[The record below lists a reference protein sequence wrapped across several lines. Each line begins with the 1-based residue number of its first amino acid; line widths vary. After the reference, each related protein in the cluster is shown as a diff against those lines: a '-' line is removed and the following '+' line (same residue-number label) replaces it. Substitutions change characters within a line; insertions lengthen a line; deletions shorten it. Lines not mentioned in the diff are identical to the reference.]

1 MAQGQRN
8 RLRDQR
14 KRRSRTATGIDGSAG
29 EGEWMAGDDRQRR
42 PAEGLV
48 GAHDQRR
55 DPLIDG
61 PDAGWV
67 EQDRDDARFTA
78 GAEVAPTAR
87 AARDQRQRHRAE
99 GSSGRIAARIPGKS
113 GRPRASAGDARAASG
128 VGVARAERPAGK
140 RAGKGPGRSARGA
153 GAANPPVR
161 SRTTGKPSGKRRGRA
176 PAEPAGGSG
185 GAGRAGKKRGRA
197 R

>member
-14 KRRSRTATGIDGSAG
+14 KRRSRTAAGIDGSAG

-55 DPLIDG
+55 DPLVDG
-61 PDAGWV
+61 PDAGWL

-99 GSSGRIAARIPGKS
+99 GSSGRIAARVPGKK
-113 GRPRASAGDARAASG
+113 GRPRASARDARAASG
-128 VGVARAERPAGK
+128 VGVARAESPAGK
-140 RAGKGPGRSARGA
+140 RAGKAPGRSARGA

-161 SRTTGKPSGKRRGRA
+161 SRTTDKPSGKRRGRA
-176 PAEPAGGSG
+176 LAGLAGSSR
-185 GAGRAGKKRGRA
+185 GAGRADKKPGRA

>member
-1 MAQGQRN
+1 MAQGRRN

-55 DPLIDG
+55 APLIDG
-61 PDAGWV
+61 PDPGWMA
-67 EQDRDDARFTA
+67 QDRDDARFTA
-78 GAEVAPTAR
+78 GAEVAPTAK
-87 AARDQRQRHRAE
+87 AARAQRQRHRTE
-99 GSSGRIAARIPGKS
+99 GSSSRIAARIPGKK
-113 GRPRASAGDARAASG
+113 GRPRPAVRADKA
-128 VGVARAERPAGK
+128 PD
-140 RAGKGPGRSARGA
+140 RSARGA
-153 GAANPPVR
+153 GAAKPQVR
-161 SRTTGKPSGKRRGRA
+161 SRATAKPAGKRVSRA
-176 PAEPAGGSG
+176 RTP
-185 GAGRAGKKRGRA
+185 RKRGRA

>member
-8 RLRDQR
+8 RLRDQS

-48 GAHDQRR
+48 GAQDQRR
-55 DPLIDG
+55 APLIDG
-61 PDAGWV
+61 PDPGWM

-99 GSSGRIAARIPGKS
+99 GSSSRIAARIPGK
-113 GRPRASAGDARAASG
+113 
-128 VGVARAERPAGK
+128 
-140 RAGKGPGRSARGA
+140 KGSARGA
-153 GAANPPVR
+153 GAAKPQVR
-161 SRTTGKPSGKRRGRA
+161 SRATAKPAGKRVSRA
-176 PAEPAGGSG
+176 QAP
-185 GAGRAGKKRGRA
+185 KKRGRA

>member
-8 RLRDQR
+8 RLRDQS

-55 DPLIDG
+55 APLIDG
-61 PDAGWV
+61 PDPGWM

-78 GAEVAPTAR
+78 GAEVAPTAS

-99 GSSGRIAARIPGKS
+99 GSSSRIAARIPGKK
-113 GRPRASAGDARAASG
+113 GRPR
-128 VGVARAERPAGK
+128 PAV
-140 RAGKGPGRSARGA
+140 RAGKAPDRNKR
-153 GAANPPVR
+153 V
-161 SRTTGKPSGKRRGRA
+161 SRAQA
-176 PAEPAGGSG
+176 P
-185 GAGRAGKKRGRA
+185 RKRGRA

>member
-29 EGEWMAGDDRQRR
+29 AGEWMAGDDRQRR

-55 DPLIDG
+55 DTLIDG
-61 PDAGWV
+61 PAAGWL

-87 AARDQRQRHRAE
+87 AARDQRARHRTE
-99 GSSGRIAARIPGKS
+99 RSSGRIAARIPGKK
-113 GRPRASAGDARAASG
+113 AA
-128 VGVARAERPAGK
+128 ARPA
-140 RAGKGPGRSARGA
+140 ARGA
-153 GAANPPVR
+153 
-161 SRTTGKPSGKRRGRA
+161 TGSKRPLKATKTAKPAGPRRGRA
-176 PAEPAGGSG
+176 PTGPAAISR
-185 GAGRAGKKRGRA
+185 RASATAKKRGRDA